1 MSALESGALFRIRRV
16 CYPSQLLDLP
26 TPGEQRD
33 VEPNFQALRKE
44 FPVLERK
51 TYLNSGSYGALA
63 NDVKRAFEAY
73 LEERLLTGANWDAWA
88 TKNEAV
94 RALTATLL
102 HAAPGEIAVTASVS
116 AGLNSLASAVDFSG
130 PRNKVVI
137 SDFEFPTNAQIWH
150 AQEPRGARVVHVPPA
165 PDGYIPLESFA
176 AAIDEQTQLV
186 AITHV
191 CYRNGAKLD
200 IPGIVRLAHAK
211 GAKVLL
217 DCYQSVGSLDIDV
230 KALDVDF
237 AAGGMLK
244 YLLGTAGIGF
254 LYARETFIESLVP
267 TNSGWFAQADI
278 AAMDITANRPAS
290 NARRFEAGTPAVVNC
305 YAAEAGLKFLL
316 AVGTPAIEKR
326 NYALTR
332 RCMQRLEEIG
342 WPSITPTQDERRGAT
357 IAVPSRDCGGLSA
370 QLMKRDIVTS
380 PRDGNVRASFH
391 FYNDEDDV
399 ESFIAAMKDLRGSF
413 GVR

>member
-1 MSALESGALFRIRRV
+1 M
-16 CYPSQLLDLP
+16 
-26 TPGEQRD
+26 
-33 VEPNFQALRKE
+33 EPNFQVLRRE
-44 FPVLERK
+44 FPLLERK

-63 NDVKRAFEAY
+63 NDVKTAFEAY
-73 LEERLLTGANWDAWA
+73 MEDRLLRGANWDAWI
-88 TKNEAV
+88 TKNESV

-102 HAAPGEIAVTASVS
+102 HAVPDEIAVTASVS

-130 PRNKVVI
+130 PRNKVVV

-150 AQEPRGARVVHVPPA
+150 AQEPRGARVVHVPRA
-165 PDGYIPLESFA
+165 PDGYIPLENFA

-254 LYARETFIESLVP
+254 LYVRESFIQSLVP
-267 TNSGWFAQADI
+267 TNSGWFAQAEI
-278 AAMDITANRPAS
+278 AAMDITANRPAP
-290 NARRFEAGTPAVVNC
+290 NARRFEAGTPAVVNS

-332 RCMQRLEEIG
+332 GCMQRLDEIG
-342 WPSITPTQDERRGAT
+342 WPSITPTQNERRGAT
-357 IAVPSRDCGGLSA
+357 VAVPSRDCGRLSA
-370 QLMKRDIVTS
+370 ELLKRDIVTS
-380 PRDGNVRASFH
+380 HRDDNVRASFH
-391 FYNDEDDV
+391 FYNDEGDV
-399 ESFIAAMKDLRGSF
+399 ETFIAAMKDLRRSCGP
-413 GVR
+413 R